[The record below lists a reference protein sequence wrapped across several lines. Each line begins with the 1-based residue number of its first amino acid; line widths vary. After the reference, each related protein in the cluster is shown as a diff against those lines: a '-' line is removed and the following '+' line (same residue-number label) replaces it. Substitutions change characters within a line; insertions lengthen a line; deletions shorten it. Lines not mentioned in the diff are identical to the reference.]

1 MPAAIDLTGKRAGS
15 LLVKEFSRRTR
26 GTSGQSV
33 KLWKCVC
40 NCGAE
45 MELPTGVL
53 SNRKARGC
61 EFCETFTLK
70 TELEGKMFESV
81 NSGDFVVEEYINST
95 NVHILFINTGTK
107 IITALKEVRKG
118 SVRDIMHPTV
128 CSVGFFGIGEHLG
141 TTEDGCK
148 NSPAYEVWR
157 GIIRRCYDK
166 NCKSYLR
173 YEDVDVCKEWHNFQN
188 FAEWF
193 YSQKHCED
201 GFAVDKDLKVI
212 GSRLYSPETCSLVP
226 CEVNSLFTGSNEN
239 LKERNLPKGVH
250 FCKDKT
256 LYIAQ
261 IHKGELTKAGNK
273 KQTYLGQFNS
283 KVEALSAYKVA
294 KEDHVKEVAN
304 RFKNVLDLQVY
315 NNLMEFEVDVS
326 QWIKE

>member
-26 GTSGQSV
+26 GTRGQSV

-81 NSGDFVVEEYINST
+81 SSGDFVVEEYINST

-212 GSRLYSPETCSLVP
+212 GSRLYSPETCSLVRRQ
-226 CEVNSLFTGSNEN
+226 CFNFTVELAQISLFLISCFSQF
-239 LKERNLPKGVH
+239 P
-250 FCKDKT
+250 FM
-256 LYIAQ
+256 
-261 IHKGELTKAGNK
+261 
-273 KQTYLGQFNS
+273 YLGNIQRLILAKMNS
-283 KVEALSAYKVA
+283 FWKISF
-294 KEDHVKEVAN
+294 
-304 RFKNVLDLQVY
+304 FKILIR
-315 NNLMEFEVDVS
+315 S
-326 QWIKE
+326 CK

>member
-1 MPAAIDLTGKRAGS
+1 MAIMALGMGYNGS
-15 LLVKEFSRRTR
+15 NPE
-26 GTSGQSV
+26 
-33 KLWKCVC
+33 
-40 NCGAE
+40 
-45 MELPTGVL
+45 VL
-53 SNRKARGC
+53 EKIKS
-61 EFCETFTLK
+61 EV
-70 TELEGKMFESV
+70 EGKIVSTKK
-81 NSGDFVVEEYINST
+81 SGDFIVKKYVSAMEVHVEFLT
-95 NVHILFINTGTK
+95 TGYKT
-107 IITALKEVRKG
+107 ISAAKEVRNG
-118 SVRDIMHPTV
+118 SVKDPLYPRV
-128 CSVGFFGIGEHLG
+128 ASVGFLGIGEHSG
-141 TTEDGCK
+141 TLEGCNK
-148 NSPAYEVWR
+148 TTPAYEVWR

-315 NNLMEFEVDVS
+315 NNLMEFEVDVG